1 MNITIH
7 GTDNTE
13 LRRNVAEVFL
23 KDAKTFLYILE
34 HTTIDLTTFLYLLN
48 LSYNDEDILKASR
61 YKINFEFFALQL
73 YVCNRNRQ
81 AIKHKDDIST
91 RSDSHSL
98 YQSNLICSLTDRNA
112 LTW

>member
-34 HTTIDLTTFLYLLN
+34 HTTIDLRTFLYLLN
-48 LSYNDEDILKASR
+48 LSHNDEDILKASR

-81 AIKHKDDIST
+81 TLEHKDEIST
-91 RSDSHSL
+91 RTDAHSL
-98 YQSNLICSLTDRNA
+98 YQANLIASLSSSSEID
-112 LTW
+112 